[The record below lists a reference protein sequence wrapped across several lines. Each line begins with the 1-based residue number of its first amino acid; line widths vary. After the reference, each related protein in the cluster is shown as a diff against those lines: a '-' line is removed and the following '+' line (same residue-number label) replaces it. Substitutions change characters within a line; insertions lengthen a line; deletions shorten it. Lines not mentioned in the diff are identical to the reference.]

1 MRLPDIV
8 TVALNGAAA
17 KLKRDAIAIAIM
29 AVGAIGVLIMLTGAS
44 VLWLEPQVG
53 MVYARLIVA
62 AFFALMVVAAIVWMH
77 VVRARAQAISTPPLR
92 ATGAAG
98 PDPVQRQAQFAQI
111 AMIIEAVLLGY
122 SLSRRSDR
130 R

>member
-1 MRLPDIV
+1 MRLRDIA

-17 KLKRDAIAIAIM
+17 KLKRDAIAVAIM
-29 AVGAIGVLIMLTGAS
+29 AIGAIGALIMLTGAS

-53 MVYARLIVA
+53 TVYARLIVG
-62 AFFALMVVAAIVWMH
+62 AFFALMVVAAVVWMQLA
-77 VVRARAQAISTPPLR
+77 RSRAQAAAAPPLR
-92 ATGAAG
+92 AGAAG
-98 PDPVQRQAQFAQI
+98 PESLQRQAQFAQI
-111 AMIIEAVLLGY
+111 AMIIEAVMLGY

>member
-29 AVGAIGVLIMLTGAS
+29 AVGAVGALIMLTGAS

-53 MVYARLIVA
+53 VVYARLIVA
-62 AFFALMVVAAIVWMH
+62 AFFALMVVAAIVWMQMA
-77 VVRARAQAISTPPLR
+77 RARARAISTPPLR
-92 ATGAAG
+92 ATAAAG
-98 PDPVQRQAQFAQI
+98 ADPVQRQAQFAQI